1 MHEIICLI
9 IHLSSFSRTL
19 QAMKYKKVKVFE
31 RAINKMNYRAS
42 STLIRITWRALSR
55 LTSSLTMSTLT
66 PLDVDMRRSL

>member
-9 IHLSSFSRTL
+9 IPLSSFSRTL

-31 RAINKMNYRAS
+31 RAINKMNFRAS
-42 STLIRITWRALSR
+42 STLTRITWRALSR